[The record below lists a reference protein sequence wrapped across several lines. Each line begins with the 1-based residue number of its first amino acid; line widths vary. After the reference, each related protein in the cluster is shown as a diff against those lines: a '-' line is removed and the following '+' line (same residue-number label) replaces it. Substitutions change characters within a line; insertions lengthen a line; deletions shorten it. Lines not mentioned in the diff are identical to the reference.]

1 MTCDLSR
8 REFLTTGALAAAA
21 LVAPPLG
28 TLAARGQH
36 LVRRGPRK
44 RVIVVG
50 AGLAGL
56 AAAYELTEAGHDV
69 TVLEARNRAGGRV
82 HTLRSPF
89 ADGLYAEAGAMFAG
103 GLCVHYGELLGVEF
117 FRPDQSD
124 LAGLRI
130 LSGRRLVLRQDE
142 PVDWPVELSPEEAE
156 AGARGLWGLYVQPAI
171 EGIGNP
177 LEEGWPP
184 EALREYDQMSYADFL
199 RGQGAS
205 EGAVRLLTLGVV
217 DLYGDGVETVSAL
230 SFLRQWSAPR
240 PPQMQRPG
248 GGLIKD
254 GSDSLPRAFAS
265 RLSERIYYGSPVVRI
280 EQDEQW
286 VRAVFE
292 QAGRHHTLEADYLI
306 CTIPFPVLRKVEV
319 SPPFSEGKR
328 RAIEQ
333 LQYSSITRM
342 YLQCRR
348 RYWEDEGLNGAALT
362 DLPVPRVLVHPL
374 GQRPTRGILEAH
386 VGHGRARELAE
397 MSPEARIGFALEQME
412 RIHPGVRD
420 HYEAGT
426 SYSWVSD
433 PWTLGGYSSLAP
445 GQTFELAPHI
455 ALPEGRVHFAGE
467 HTSVFTASMNGALES
482 GQRAAAEIMDTG

>member
-8 REFLTTGALAAAA
+8 RAFLTTGTLAAAA
-21 LVAPPLG
+21 LVAPRLG
-28 TLAARGQH
+28 TLAAREQH

-56 AAAYELTEAGHDV
+56 AAAYELTETGHDV

-82 HTLRSPF
+82 FTLRAPF
-89 ADGLYAEAGAMFAG
+89 ADGLHAEAGAMFAG
-103 GLCVHYGELLGVEF
+103 GLCVHYGKLFGVEF
-117 FRPDQSD
+117 LRPEQSD

-130 LSGRRLVLRQDE
+130 LNGRRVVLKQGE
-142 PVDWPVELSPEEAE
+142 PTDWPVELSPQEVQ

-171 EGIGNP
+171 DEMRLPPGEGQP
-177 LEEGWPP
+177 LE
-184 EALREYDQMSYADFL
+184 ALQAYDKISYADFL

-205 EGAVRLLTLGVV
+205 DGAVRLLTLGTI

-240 PPQMQRPG
+240 PPKMRMSG
-248 GGLIKD
+248 GGLIKG

-265 RLSERIYYGSPVVRI
+265 RLSERIYYGSPIVRI
-280 EQDEQW
+280 EQNEQR
-286 VRAVFE
+286 VRAIFE

-306 CTIPFPVLRKVEV
+306 CTIPFPVLRRVEV

-348 RYWEDEGLNGAALT
+348 RYWEDEGINGAALT

-397 MSPEARIGFALEQME
+397 MPPEARIGFALEQME

-420 HYEAGT
+420 QYEAGT

-433 PWTLGGYSSLAP
+433 AWTLGGYSSLAP
-445 GQTFELAPHI
+445 GQTYELAPHI

-467 HTSVFTASMNGALES
+467 HTSVFAASMNGALES
-482 GQRAAAEIMDTG
+482 GQRAATEIIDRG